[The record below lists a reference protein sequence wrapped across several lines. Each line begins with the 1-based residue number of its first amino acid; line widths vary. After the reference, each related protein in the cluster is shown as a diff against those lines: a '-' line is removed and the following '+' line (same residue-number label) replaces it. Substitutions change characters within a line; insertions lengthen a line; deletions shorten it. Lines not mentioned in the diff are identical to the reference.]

1 VELQKVVSGRNQ
13 APFRACGRPASSF
26 EALDPTV
33 RLDLRKD
40 GFDHALAFGIE
51 LATRLGDHHSAH
63 EVIGPAEPGLA
74 WPVSGG
80 VGGDDLRTAATQQTI
95 LLTTYK
101 RDGTPVATPVS
112 IAFDGDRAFFRSYHK
127 AWKTKR
133 LRNNPQLEAAPCTLR
148 GQPTGPAIR
157 ARAALLSGDDA
168 RLAARSL
175 ARGHR
180 VLQAA
185 LVPLTHRLMR
195 FRTLHYELLP
205 AESRHSFHRRPPR

>member
-1 VELQKVVSGRNQ
+1 MTD
-13 APFRACGRPASSF
+13 
-26 EALDPTV
+26 ALEP
-33 RLDLRKD
+33 LR
-40 GFDHALAFGIE
+40 
-51 LATRLGDHHSAH
+51 HSK
-63 EVIGPAEPGLA
+63 
-74 WPVSGG
+74 
-80 VGGDDLRTAATQQTI
+80 TI

-112 IAFDGDRAFFRSYHK
+112 IAFDGDRAFFRTYHK
-127 AWKTKR
+127 AGKTKR

-175 ARGHR
+175 AQGHR

-185 LVPLTHRLMR
+185 LVPLLHRLMR
-195 FRTLHYELLP
+195 YRTLHYEILP
-205 AESRHSFHRRPPR
+205 AEDGQ